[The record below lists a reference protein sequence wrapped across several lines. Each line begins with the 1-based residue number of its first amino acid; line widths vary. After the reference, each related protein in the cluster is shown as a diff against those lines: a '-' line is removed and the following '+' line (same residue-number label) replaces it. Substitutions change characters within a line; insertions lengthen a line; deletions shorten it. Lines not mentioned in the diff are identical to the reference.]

1 MPRPQFFVGVRKHGE
16 KSVFA
21 NVEKQGDDYI
31 CADSSFRVSV
41 QQSCNSLHFESS
53 TINTTFLSPV
63 SEIRDLHESAIQSID
78 ISCSGNLIVSSDTS
92 GSLIV
97 SNVMNGSLLRDLK
110 GHIMDVYKCRFFP
123 SGLVVLSAGMD
134 MSVRVWSVETGQCP
148 RIFKG
153 HTMED
158 GSMCCYL
165 RQCPT
170 QSNISCPLYEFTG
183 SDCDPIY
190 DFCFNMK
197 HLFTASRDR
206 IQISQS
212 GAVPFYASFLC
223 CEYVTSCCSV
233 QMLKASR
240 YIEIC
245 GPGLQKQQ
253 VRFKTVKFKPK
264 VAKTRPLKTPS
275 AVALDHCDFYYG
287 PMFGKR
293 WPSIRLGLLTPNKY
307 IAVMNTFSKSC
318 DAHEDILKD
327 MNTLDLL
334 ARIRG
339 KTASERIEEKKQ
351 RVDSIAKE
359 ETERAMREKEVPES
373 EPTPS
378 THEDPVLR
386 SAAGLG
392 EFQPPSESITPGEL
406 QLGKKK
412 QKEENLENFQV
423 TGFEAEGMELARRNH
438 FIYYPRELRLR
449 CYDRGVLADFPPPVK
464 DDSGIPSWWLLDGG
478 SLVPVLALGLEKGD
492 SLLDV
497 CAAPGGKS
505 LLTLL
510 TKLPGKI
517 VCNDFKLARLGQLK
531 RALSTYVPSNAPEA
545 NAVILKRKDASNL
558 ATWDELDTYDKAC
571 GTVVQASTFKT
582 RIIIFQVIADVPCST
597 DRLAVNQDDG
607 NMYSSQMT
615 NERLDLPQLQTK
627 ILINALRSVKVGGSV
642 VYSTCTLSSIQN
654 EAVVENG
661 VAIAEEKFGVR
672 VVEESLSQLVTHL
685 SSSGLYRFSDQCCTG
700 ALVLP
705 FLPSNFGPMY
715 ICKLTRIV

>member
-1 MPRPQFFVGVRKHGE
+1 
-16 KSVFA
+16 
-21 NVEKQGDDYI
+21 
-31 CADSSFRVSV
+31 
-41 QQSCNSLHFESS
+41 
-53 TINTTFLSPV
+53 
-63 SEIRDLHESAIQSID
+63 
-78 ISCSGNLIVSSDTS
+78 
-92 GSLIV
+92 
-97 SNVMNGSLLRDLK
+97 
-110 GHIMDVYKCRFFP
+110 
-123 SGLVVLSAGMD
+123 
-134 MSVRVWSVETGQCP
+134 
-148 RIFKG
+148 
-153 HTMED
+153 
-158 GSMCCYL
+158 
-165 RQCPT
+165 
-170 QSNISCPLYEFTG
+170 
-183 SDCDPIY
+183 
-190 DFCFNMK
+190 
-197 HLFTASRDR
+197 
-206 IQISQS
+206 
-212 GAVPFYASFLC
+212 
-223 CEYVTSCCSV
+223 
-233 QMLKASR
+233 MLKASR

-245 GPGLQKQQ
+245 GPRLQKQQ

-327 MNTLDLL
+327 MSTLDLL

-339 KTASERIEEKKQ
+339 KTANERIEEKKQ

-359 ETERAMREKEVPES
+359 ETERAMKEMEVPETES
-373 EPTPS
+373 PAP
-378 THEDPVLR
+378 THEDPVMR

-392 EFQPPSESITPGEL
+392 EFQPPSESVTPGEL

-412 QKEENLENFQV
+412 RKSEDLENFQV

-505 LLTLL
+505 LLALL

-545 NAVILKRKDASNL
+545 DAVILKRKDASNL
-558 ATWDELDTYDKAC
+558 ATWDELNTYDK
-571 GTVVQASTFKT
+571 
-582 RIIIFQVIADVPCST
+582 VIADVPCST

-607 NMYSSQMT
+607 NMYSPQMT
-615 NERLDLPQLQTK
+615 NERLNLPQLQTK

-685 SSSGLYRFSDQCCTG
+685 SSSGLYRFSDQCRTG

-715 ICKLTRIV
+715 VCKLTRIV